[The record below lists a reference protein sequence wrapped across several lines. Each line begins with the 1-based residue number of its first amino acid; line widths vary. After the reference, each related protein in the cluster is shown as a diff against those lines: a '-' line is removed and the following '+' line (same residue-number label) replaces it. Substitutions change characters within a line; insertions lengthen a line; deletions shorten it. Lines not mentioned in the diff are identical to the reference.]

1 MQKTLAVV
9 NLNKLRDNARFI
21 RGRLKER
28 RFYAVVKAD
37 GYGHGA
43 PHIALAIEGI
53 ADGFCVAI
61 VDEGI
66 ALRLAGVTKP
76 ILVFTPPLG
85 RDDALRAKFYNLT
98 LTVNSLDAAKLV
110 GECRFHIK
118 VNTGMNRLGC
128 NITDLPHI
136 LSSVDVE
143 RLDGIYSHLYSPS
156 NAKARDSQ
164 LEIFNRAE
172 GIVKSRKS
180 EVCAHLAASGGI
192 LAGEKFLK
200 DGARSGILLYGYP
213 PEGFCAAVQPVMQVY
228 ARRTQVTGFIGGG
241 VGYAPARKSYKNLNC
256 YRLGYAD
263 GFARTVPLGENNLCM
278 DAFLKEGGGELEP
291 VLTDA
296 AAYAERCKTI
306 SYEVLCNATRR
317 AEIIYEE

>member
-9 NLNKLRDNARFI
+9 NLNKLRQNARFVRNI
-21 RGRLKER
+21 LGNRQ
-28 RFYAVVKAD
+28 FYAVVKAD
-37 GYGHGA
+37 GYGHGGA
-43 PHIALAIEGI
+43 RIARAIESI

-61 VDEGI
+61 ADEGI

-76 ILVFTPPLG
+76 VLVLTPPLG
-85 RDDALRAKFYNLT
+85 RDDALRAGFYNLT
-98 LTVNSLDAAKLV
+98 LTVNSEDTAKLV

-128 NITDLPHI
+128 NISELPAI
-136 LSSVDVE
+136 LNSIDTE
-143 RLDGIYSHLYSPS
+143 RLDGIYSHFFDPS
-156 NAKARDSQ
+156 SATERDRQ
-164 LEIFNRAE
+164 LEIFDRAE
-172 GIVKSRKS
+172 EMVKGKNPLA
-180 EVCAHLAASGGI
+180 VAHVAASGGI
-192 LAGEKFLK
+192 LAGDKYLK

-213 PEGFCAAVQPVMQVY
+213 PEGFSAKVQPIMTVY
-228 ARRTQVTGFIGGG
+228 ARRTQITPFIGGG
-241 VGYAPARKSYKNLNC
+241 AGYAAARKSYGNLSC

-291 VLTDA
+291 ILTDA
-296 AAYAERCKTI
+296 AEYARRCKTI
-306 SYEVLCNATRR
+306 SYEVLCNATHR